1 MKKKFVF
8 LLGIS
13 IVLAIKDQL
22 QIPVR
27 YIGLGE
33 GVDDLMEFDLEAYL
47 NGLVGIT
54 VEEE

>member
-1 MKKKFVF
+1 MDGTSK
-8 LLGIS
+8 GG